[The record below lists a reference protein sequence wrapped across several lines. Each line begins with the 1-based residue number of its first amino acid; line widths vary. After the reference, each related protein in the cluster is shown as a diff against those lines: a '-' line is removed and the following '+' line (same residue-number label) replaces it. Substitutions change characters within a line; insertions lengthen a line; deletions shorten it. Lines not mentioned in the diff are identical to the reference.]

1 MVRSKSK
8 RLLEGAY
15 LGRGQYQYKVDR
27 PTQSNQPVRFVS
39 AGQQL
44 EGQEQPQ
51 QQQQQKSTQ
60 GPGSGQNGQWSGDS
74 IEQQRRTLE
83 VELEALEQRERHLLW
98 LQQQQLQQQQILQR
112 QRDEEQR
119 QQDGCEEQGPS
130 KHRRLDDEAE
140 RCLQGQG
147 VSLEDRHQ
155 HHQHPRQHEA
165 GPRQQE
171 RDSQH
176 VGHESQAAPEQ
187 RRADVEVERCWL
199 GQGVRTHQW
208 YQQQRHQQQTGPSA
222 RGLKQDDGTR
232 GADRA
237 PISIARAPLSVRAL
251 KQQQQQQHVV
261 ELPPPPPLPVPTSL
275 SPSPLAPSQHLP
287 PPPPLPLPPSLQA
300 PLPPHLQPALPLPTP
315 LQPALPF
322 APELLP
328 PHLRQACYFFTP
340 NYLHLPPPPAG
351 KKPLSKNG
359 RKAARKKAN
368 KRARAQG
375 LAPPGSGSAPTKKR
389 SSKDADEARAAA
401 EAAQNKFAGFEDHTS
416 GIGSRLLAKMGW
428 RSGEGLGQKAQGR
441 SEPVI
446 PQLIKGKRGLGA

>member
-1 MVRSKSK
+1 MGQDVR
-8 RLLEGAY
+8 EEDG
-15 LGRGQYQYKVDR
+15 D
-27 PTQSNQPVRFVS
+27 
-39 AGQQL
+39 
-44 EGQEQPQ
+44 QE
-51 QQQQQKSTQ
+51 
-60 GPGSGQNGQWSGDS
+60 
-74 IEQQRRTLE
+74 
-83 VELEALEQRERHLLW
+83 
-98 LQQQQLQQQQILQR
+98 
-112 QRDEEQR
+112 
-119 QQDGCEEQGPS
+119 
-130 KHRRLDDEAE
+130 
-140 RCLQGQG
+140 
-147 VSLEDRHQ
+147 
-155 HHQHPRQHEA
+155 HHQYPRQHEA